1 MNHRDCYLPVAPKHT
16 RFIDMNGSFLCIAN
30 KYTLNKYISCKRL
43 QNIYPERDSIHY
55 NEPEKD
61 CKHYNESERDSMHY
75 NELKFTA
82 IEVLSRCHS

>member
-1 MNHRDCYLPVAPKHT
+1 M
-16 RFIDMNGSFLCIAN
+16 
-30 KYTLNKYISCKRL
+30 
-43 QNIYPERDSIHY
+43 QNIYSERDSIHY
-55 NEPEKD
+55 NESEKD

>member
-1 MNHRDCYLPVAPKHT
+1 M
-16 RFIDMNGSFLCIAN
+16 
-30 KYTLNKYISCKRL
+30 

-75 NELKFTA
+75 NKLKFTA